1 MSRILLIALIFL
13 ESISWTQAATK
24 VPKPLVNRMSPMGQ
38 KWSATF
44 GADGSVNGISQ
55 CKANQLDDNNCRI
68 TDTGTWKW
76 VEGNKYCITWKSWL
90 SGCFEDK

>member
-1 MSRILLIALIFL
+1 
-13 ESISWTQAATK
+13 
-24 VPKPLVNRMSPMGQ
+24 MGQ

-44 GADGSVNGISQ
+44 GVDGSVNGISQ